1 MGPGTGILALV
12 DYLDLP
18 EIYTSYGD
26 TNVDRL
32 TNPDLYADSLR
43 VGGNAFLDAMTF
55 LGDIGADIPAVAAD
69 YISEGVD
76 LYNPFTEEGM
86 KRNTLIPGLDFQPQ
100 NLTGLSDKGRDF
112 AASTI
117 SGLTGF
123 PSFTTDNPL
132 MNPQM
137 LEELE
142 IDTGKTIRSKYDS
155 QFKKAEDIANQYT
168 NENAATMDRYFTV
181 NPGNTYEEYDAYLNN
196 MFNDKYNSEVDK
208 FAEDFN
214 QDFMDLRTKN
224 SVNMFGYDA
233 FEAINE
239 MRDTDSMMGNLA
251 SYFGPGVRKLTLGNI
266 SGTDIPM
273 KYASQG
279 EFFIDDMTGL
289 PIQKFAGPEQ
299 QRLQDLTGI
308 VELIGGLGYP
318 IVRKLAKTA
327 GKNANQADRLSPELE
342 EAINEYYR
350 D

>member
-1 MGPGTGILALV
+1 MLGTGIMALA

-55 LGDIGADIPAVAAD
+55 LGDLGADIPAAVYDKAMAT
-69 YISEGVD
+69 EF
-76 LYNPFTEEGM
+76 YNPFTQEGM
-86 KRNTLIPGLDFQPQ
+86 ERNTLIPGVDFSPMLTDKGKDAAAASISA
-100 NLTGLSDKGRDF
+100 LTGLPSLTVDNPMVDQSLADEMYKDSMATIDSKY
-112 AASTI
+112 AAQEDQLADQAKNYTDN
-117 SGLTGF
+117 TM
-123 PSFTTDNPL
+123 PSF
-132 MNPQM
+132 
-137 LEELE
+137 
-142 IDTGKTIRSKYDS
+142 
-155 QFKKAEDIANQYT
+155 
-168 NENAATMDRYFTV
+168 ATF
-181 NPGNTYEEYDAYLNN
+181 
-196 MFNDKYNSEVDK
+196 
-208 FAEDFN
+208 
-214 QDFMDLRTKN
+214 
-224 SVNMFGYDA
+224 
-233 FEAINE
+233 AINNPNQTIQDYQKMQDDMFQE
-239 MRDTDSMMGNLA
+239 KYQELFRTNLA
-251 SYFGPGVRKLTLGNI
+251 SQKNEDLQNLLAQNSNTVFGYNLFDQDDSISSLFGPGVRKFNLGNI
-266 SGTDIPM
+266 AGTDIPI

-318 IVRKLAKTA
+318 IVRKLAKKAT
-327 GKNANQADRLSPELE
+327 QADRLSPELE

>member
-1 MGPGTGILALV
+1 MLGTGIMALA

-55 LGDIGADIPAVAAD
+55 LGDLGADIPAAVYDKAMAT
-69 YISEGVD
+69 EF
-76 LYNPFTEEGM
+76 YNPFTQEGM
-86 KRNTLIPGLDFQPQ
+86 ERNTLIPGVDFSPMLTDKGKDAAAASISA
-100 NLTGLSDKGRDF
+100 LTGLPS
-112 AASTI
+112 
-117 SGLTGF
+117 LTV
-123 PSFTTDNPL
+123 DNPL
-132 MNPQM
+132 IDKSLVDEM
-137 LEELE
+137 LE
-142 IDTGKTIRSKYDS
+142 DSKATINSKYAA
-155 QFKKAEDIANQYT
+155 QEDQLADQAKNYT
-168 NENAATMDRYFTV
+168 DNTMPSFATFAIN
-181 NPGNTYEEYDAYLNN
+181 NPNLTT
-196 MFNDKYNSEVDK
+196 
-208 FAEDFN
+208 
-214 QDFMDLRTKN
+214 QDY
-224 SVNMFGYDA
+224 VNMQNDMFQEKYQEL
-233 FEAINE
+233 F
-239 MRDTDSMMGNLA
+239 RTNLA
-251 SYFGPGVRKLTLGNI
+251 SQKNEDLQNLLAQNSNTVFGYNLFDPDNSISSLFGPGVRKFNLGNI
-266 SGTDIPM
+266 AGTDIPI

-318 IVRKLAKTA
+318 IVRKLAK
-327 GKNANQADRLSPELE
+327 KANQADRLNPELE